1 MGVLWRKIKVVT
13 WKCLV
18 MRRRHWI
25 LTLFE
30 ILIPTAMFGGLLYGL
45 SMMPRDKDSDIH
57 PAQIVDPASAD
68 YLISSLP
75 LSNIKY
81 CPQDPNIVQLMDKF
95 KEELKAKEVRIV
107 GFNGYD
113 SELEMMHSFRN
124 DSSDATHE
132 MFGPSHHNLGIV
144 VRELSGQDAQFSY
157 TLRTDTGD
165 TASLFPDSIEPGP
178 GQGFKLYAIFFA
190 PIQIM
195 LDRIFTQTIVP
206 KTAVSDWKISVQPNP
221 YPEYTKVGKY
231 AEIFGIGFPFVT
243 AFSFLFMFPL
253 ILTKVVQEKLSGVK
267 ELQQMM
273 GLPSWMIWYGFLFNS
288 LLTAMISM
296 LLVLI
301 LLMSGLNSF
310 NLLKYSDWSILF
322 VLLLL
327 YVTNCIFYC
336 FLVASIFLKAT
347 PSLIVGMVLWCS
359 LLIMVPS
366 HITSNTAASLRFLA
380 SYFPGYS
387 MVSAFKL
394 FGNFEA
400 NGVGMKWSN
409 LFSTGG
415 NANTLSMGV
424 LLLNMCVS
432 IFIMAILTWYL
443 DNIRPGP
450 YGLKKSYFFFLKKS
464 YWGSGKGKSAMT
476 ATDHAHYTA
485 MFEPPPPNAKVGI
498 RVRDLTKNFGNF
510 VAVDNVSIDF
520 YEGTIT
526 ALLGHNGAG
535 KTTTMS
541 ILTGMF
547 PPSSGE
553 VMVQNYN
560 IFKHM
565 DQFRDSLGLCPQHN
579 LLFPYLS
586 VIQHLIFF
594 GMIKGMPRTEAKDSG
609 LKLLRLLNILEKRNQ
624 PVSSLSGGMKRK
636 LQLAIALIG
645 GPKVL
650 MLDEPTSGMDPE
662 SRREMWDLLLSMRG
676 DRTIIITTHFMEEA
690 DVLGDRIAIM
700 DHGKIKCYG
709 TTLFLKKVY
718 GAGYQLTFLTTDK
731 IQVSSVT
738 QLIQSYV
745 PDATL
750 HNTQSSQL
758 TYTLPTQDTS
768 KFPALFESLETK
780 KTGLGISSIGIACT
794 TIEEVFLKV
803 GDLAAKEK
811 DDDSLD
817 GGAGGAVDPTK
828 RNTLEHPT
836 QNGAESNREPLL
848 HQKVQGIRLFM
859 LRFSTLFK
867 KRSIF
872 FRRNWFSSL
881 LHTLDVVLVLAFL
894 MWITRINSDPAK
906 NPNLTFS
913 PSVYHDS
920 IYYAQNK
927 AGGARSDSVPDKV
940 LRAYEQELPDS
951 GPDRF
956 IKYKPGDNITAELLK
971 FGEQRE
977 QDYRTKVLAGAV
989 IEQAASTVMFNSIP
1003 LHAMP
1008 ISLNLHSTALLR
1020 ALTDNP
1026 KATITTSNHPIN
1038 FDAVPIC
1045 DSTPGEN
1052 IVPAMGSSGT
1062 WAIILSIIMPIFFSM
1077 YFKFPVLERVNS
1089 CKQLQLMTG
1098 TSWIT
1103 YWLSLFTFD
1112 YIVTLGIFGLA
1123 LIGIMIVDLSFS
1135 HLITYPNEI
1144 AVLLFLLVLFGLAML
1159 LMTYSYSLIVTGP
1172 DSIGLY
1178 YVLNLLVIPVV
1189 IILVLLK
1196 QNLNGIYALLYYA
1209 GLALECI
1216 FPLPAFAMAVYYFFV
1231 SALNKS
1237 RCYLCPGKELIQLT
1251 CKNMKL
1257 DRSYIRF
1264 PDEDETFYTPGYPI
1278 GWELLFLLYSVLVHV
1293 FFISFVELQFNG
1305 MVAQWLVRK
1314 GFQQKSDTSFD
1325 QPDGGVMSKDPDVLK
1340 EKDRVDG
1347 LMAGRT
1353 NSDLAKHKACDMAPL
1368 MALPTVEEGANLPI
1382 FIVQNIKKTFF
1393 LIGRKFGILPVPRTF
1408 DAVRG
1413 VSFAV
1418 SPGECFGLLGVNGAG
1433 KTTTF
1438 RMLTGDTVC
1447 TEGDASLFGY
1457 HLSDRKNYLSGIG
1470 YCPQF
1475 NGINEHLTAQ
1485 EMLECF
1491 AALRGIPSAK
1501 SAQIIN
1507 YWIEL
1512 LGLTEYRYRRSGRY
1526 SGGNKRKLSTAM
1538 ALIGDPPLVFLDEPT
1553 SGVDPIS
1560 RHRLWKVLSQIQKT
1574 GQAIVLTS
1582 HSMDECEALCNRLT
1596 IMVRGQMQC
1605 LGNITYLKQRYGQGF
1620 TLMIKLREGDEMEL
1634 KRRIMKEFDNKI
1646 EIKDEHKG
1654 LIHYN
1659 ILDTSLSWFTMFSKM
1674 ESLKS
1679 SMEIVEDYSLSD
1691 STLEQIFIAF
1701 AKGKGHRNPVN
1712 NTITEL

>member
-13 WKCLV
+13 WKSLV
-18 MRRRHWI
+18 LRRRHWI

-30 ILIPTAMFGGLLYGL
+30 ILIPTAMFGSLIYGL
-45 SMMPRDKDSDIH
+45 SVMDNGKTVVVPPQDVPAKTTSELIDFDS
-57 PAQIVDPASAD
+57 AT
-68 YLISSLP
+68 
-75 LSNIKY
+75 IKY
-81 CPQDPNIVQLMDKF
+81 CPQDSNIVQFMEKF
-95 KEELKAKEVRIV
+95 REELKKYNNVHV
-107 GFNGYD
+107 VSFDGYA
-113 SELEMMHSFRN
+113 SELEMMLSFKN
-124 DSSDATHE
+124 DSAEGRETMGEGRRVKRQMYPFRSTQ
-132 MFGPSHHNLGIV
+132 NLGIV
-144 VRELSGQDAQFSY
+144 VKELSEKDAKFSY
-157 TLRTDTGD
+157 TLRLDTGD
-165 TASLFPDSIEPGP
+165 TASLFPDSIQPGP
-178 GQGFKLYAIFFA
+178 GSGFRNYNRIFA
-190 PIQIM
+190 PIQII
-195 LDRIFTQTIVP
+195 LDQLFSNQ
-206 KTAVSDWKISVQPNP
+206 VSSAAAAWNVTFQLNP
-221 YPEYTKVGKY
+221 YPAYTKIGQY
-231 AEIFGIGFPFVT
+231 AQIFSIAFPFVT

-288 LLTAMISM
+288 LFTACISM
-296 LLVLI
+296 LFVLI
-301 LLMSGLNSF
+301 LLMSGLSSF
-310 NLLKYSDWSILF
+310 NLFKYSDSSILF
-322 VLLLL
+322 ILLLL
-327 YVTNCIFYC
+327 YVINCIFYC
-336 FLVASIFLKAT
+336 FLVASIFLKST
-347 PSLIVGMVLWCS
+347 PSLIVGLTLWCT
-359 LLIMVPS
+359 LLIMFPI
-366 HITSNTAASLRFLA
+366 HITSNTSASIRFLA
-380 SYFPGYS
+380 TYFPGYA
-387 MVSAFKL
+387 MMQAFKL

-400 NGVGMKWSN
+400 NGVGMKWSK
-409 LFSTGG
+409 LFSRGG
-415 NANTLSMGV
+415 NAMTLPMGM
-424 LLLNMCVS
+424 LLFNMCVS

-450 YGLKKSYFFFLKKS
+450 YGLKKPYFFFLKKS
-464 YWGSGKGKSAMT
+464 YWVTGKGKPPMT

-498 RVRDLTKNFGNF
+498 RVRDLSKHFGNF

-520 YEGTIT
+520 YEGQIT

-586 VIQHLIFF
+586 VMQHLIFF
-594 GMIKGMPRTEAKDSG
+594 GMIKGLTKSESKESG
-609 LKLLRLLNILEKRNQ
+609 IKLLKLLNILEKKNQ

-731 IQVSSVT
+731 IQISSVT

-750 HNTQSSQL
+750 HNTQSSQIS
-758 TYTLPTQDTS
+758 YTLPTQDTS
-768 KFPALFESLETK
+768 KFPALFEALENK

-811 DDDSLD
+811 DEDTLD
-817 GGAGGAVDPTK
+817 NGNAAPSQ
-828 RNTLEHPT
+828 RNTLEHPNP
-836 QNGAESNREPLL
+836 NGESNTEPLL
-848 HQKVQGIRLFM
+848 HQKVLGIRLFM
-859 LRFSTLFK
+859 LRFSTLVK
-867 KRSIF
+867 KRFIF
-872 FRRNWFSSL
+872 FRRNWISNG
-881 LHTLDVVLVLAFL
+881 LHALALVVALGFL
-894 MWITRINSDPAK
+894 MYLARINSDPAD
-906 NPNLTFS
+906 NPVLTFS
-913 PSVYHDS
+913 PSVYQDS
-920 IYYAQNK
+920 IYFAQNK
-927 AGGARSDSVPDKV
+927 AGGARAEGGMGDKV
-940 LRAYEQELPDS
+940 FASYKQSLPDQGADS
-951 GPDRF
+951 LVTF
-956 IKYKPGDNITAELLK
+956 NKGDNITAELLK
-971 FGEQRE
+971 LGVERE
-977 QDYRTKVLAGAV
+977 QDYRTKIIAGAV
-989 IEQAASTVMFNSIP
+989 IGQSASTVMFNSIP

-1008 ISLNLHSTALLR
+1008 ISINLHNTALLR
-1020 ALTDNP
+1020 AFTGNP
-1026 KATITTSNHPIN
+1026 QATITTSNHPIN

-1045 DSTPGEN
+1045 ESTPDSS
-1052 IVPAMGSSGT
+1052 MGQSIASGVQ
-1062 WAIILSIIMPIFFSM
+1062 WAAILAIIMPIFFSM
-1077 YFKFPVLERVNS
+1077 YFIFPVLERINS

-1103 YWLSLFTFD
+1103 YWLSLFSFD
-1112 YIVTLGIFGLA
+1112 YFVTLL
-1123 LIGIMIVDLSFS
+1123 LIGLGMILLMIVDLARE
-1135 HLITYPNEI
+1135 HLITYPTEI
-1144 AVLLFLLVLFGLAML
+1144 GVLLFLLILAGTAML
-1159 LMTYSYSLIVTGP
+1159 LFTYTYSLIVNGP
-1172 DSIGLY
+1172 ESLGYY
-1178 YVLNLLVIPVV
+1178 YVLNLISIPVV
-1189 IILVLLK
+1189 VILLLLK
-1196 QNLNGIYALLYYA
+1196 DQMTGPWILLYFA
-1209 GLALECI
+1209 ALGMECI
-1216 FPLPAFAMAVYYFFV
+1216 FPLPAFTMAIYYFV
-1231 SALNKS
+1231 VTALSKS
-1237 RCYLCPGKELIQLT
+1237 RCYLCPGNDLIQGA
-1251 CKNMKL
+1251 CKGMSL
-1257 DRSYIRF
+1257 IAQMLIRSY
-1264 PDEDETFYTPGYPI
+1264 
-1278 GWELLFLLYSVLVHV
+1278 
-1293 FFISFVELQFNG
+1293 
-1305 MVAQWLVRK
+1305 
-1314 GFQQKSDTSFD
+1314 FQRESSYD

-1353 NSDLAKHKACDMAPL
+1353 NSGDGNTIPIS
-1368 MALPTVEEGANLPI
+1368 EEANQPI

-1393 LIGRKFGILPVPRTF
+1393 LIARKYKLLPIPYSF
-1408 DAVRG
+1408 EAVRG

-1438 RMLTGDTVC
+1438 RMLTGDTVV
-1447 TEGDASLFGY
+1447 TEGNASLFGY
-1457 HLSDRKNYLSGIG
+1457 RLTDKKHYLSGIG

-1475 NGINEHLTAQ
+1475 NGINEQLTAQ

-1491 AALRGIPSAK
+1491 AALRGIPSTK
-1501 SAQIIN
+1501 SLRIID
-1507 YWIEL
+1507 YWIQL
-1512 LGLTEYRYRRSGRY
+1512 LGLSEYRHRKSGRY

-1560 RHRLWKVLSQIQKT
+1560 RHRLWAVLSQIQKT
-1574 GQAIVLTS
+1574 GQSIVLTS

-1605 LGNITYLKQRYGQGF
+1605 LGSIPYLKQRYGQGF
-1620 TLMIKLREGDEMEL
+1620 TLMVKLREGDEKEL
-1634 KRRIMKEFDNKI
+1634 KRIILEAFDNKV

-1654 LIHYN
+1654 LIHYQ

-1701 AKGKGHRNPVN
+1701 AKGKGQRRENQN
-1712 NTITEL
+1712 ENTITEL